1 MDELKIEEYHEKIWQ
16 IHLSISDF
24 FNEYAISKGLTFPAF
39 KVLGIIYKK
48 NECTQKE
55 ITQLT
60 HLPKQTVNAIINNFY
75 KQGIIKEPVESQTD
89 KRNKVITFTSQGKAY
104 ADDVI
109 KKVKEATFRA
119 LNIIGEEKRNSLFE
133 TMTLFRNNLYIE

>member
-1 MDELKIEEYHEKIWQ
+1 MASVGH
-16 IHLSISDF
+16 F
-24 FNEYAISKGLTFPAF
+24 
-39 KVLGIIYKK
+39 IYKK

-75 KQGIIKEPVESQTD
+75 KQGIIEELIESKKD

-104 ADDVI
+104 ANDVI
-109 KKVKEATFRA
+109 KKVKEATYRA
-119 LNIIGEEKRNSLFE
+119 LNTLGEEKRNSLFE
-133 TMTLFRNNLYIE
+133 TMTLFRKNLYIE